1 MQCRCSIAE
10 MDNSK
15 GSAAEKTCLKLE
27 EFHELCTA
35 RDWHSCFK
43 TKYLAKVVLSLTAI
57 PTYVSIWL

>member
-35 RDWHSCFK
+35 RD
-43 TKYLAKVVLSLTAI
+43 
-57 PTYVSIWL
+57 